1 MTREPQYAEYL
12 KYVHKHETDPLTKE
26 AFGILLDEIQKA
38 TQETKEFFPGLSN
51 IVKAETLKVLHKRHQ
66 EKTRNQVIC
75 VDTCWK
81 LFTNFQKT
89 RNFRAL

>member
-1 MTREPQYAEYL
+1 MFREPQYEEYL
-12 KYVHKHETDPLTKE
+12 KYVRKHEKDPLIKE
-26 AFGILLDEIQKA
+26 AFEILLYEIQNA
-38 TQETKEFFPGLSN
+38 TQESNEFFPGLSN
-51 IVKAETLKVLHKRHQ
+51 IVKAETLKTLHDLHR